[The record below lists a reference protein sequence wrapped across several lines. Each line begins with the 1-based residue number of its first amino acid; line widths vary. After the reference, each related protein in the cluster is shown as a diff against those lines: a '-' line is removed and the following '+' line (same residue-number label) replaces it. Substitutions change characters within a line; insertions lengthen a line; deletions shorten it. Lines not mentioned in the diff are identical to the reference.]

1 MNKFKGALVVTLVAV
16 LLAACGQPAAD
27 SDTMPTATAFPTATP
42 TVSPLPT
49 APISPIS
56 PLPVPQLE
64 PDAISQELSELRVQV
79 AEQLGLSDKALT
91 PISTEQVTWPDA
103 SLGCPQPDMA
113 YAQVLT
119 PGWRVVF
126 VDVEGQEY
134 NVHTTENREQFVICE
149 QSSEISVPPAYRDNP
164 AVEAAIK
171 KLVEQERIAME
182 SVTVVDVIAVK
193 WPNSCLGCEKPDQQ
207 CLMVITPGY
216 RITLKSGAET
226 YELHTDRTGRQVI
239 ICTQPSLTPPRSD
252 S

>member
-1 MNKFKGALVVTLVAV
+1 MNNKFKAILMVTLVAV
-16 LLAACGQPAAD
+16 LLAACGQPTAD
-27 SDTMPTATAFPTATP
+27 SGARPTATSFPTL
-42 TVSPLPT
+42 SPLPT
-49 APISPIS
+49 APVSPISPIS
-56 PLPVPQLE
+56 PLPVPPLE
-64 PDAISQELSELRVQV
+64 PDAVSQELSELSVQV
-79 AEQLGLSDKALT
+79 AEQLNLSDEALT

-119 PGWRVVF
+119 PGWRIVF
-126 VDVEGQEY
+126 VDAEGHEY
-134 NVHTTENREQFVICE
+134 NVHTAENREQFVICE
-149 QSSEISVPPAYRDNP
+149 QSSEMSVPPAYQDNP

-171 KLVEQERIAME
+171 KLVEEEGIAME
-182 SVTVVDVIAVK
+182 SVTVIDVVAVE
-193 WPNSCLGCEKPDQQ
+193 WSNSCLGCEKPNQQ

-226 YELHTDRTGRQVI
+226 YDLHTDRTGRQVI